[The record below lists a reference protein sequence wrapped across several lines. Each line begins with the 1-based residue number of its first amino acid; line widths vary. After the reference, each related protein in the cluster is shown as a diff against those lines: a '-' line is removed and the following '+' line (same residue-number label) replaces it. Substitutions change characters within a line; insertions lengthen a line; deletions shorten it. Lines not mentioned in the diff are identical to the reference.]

1 MRERADSPRPSH
13 AFRFEELAVRVRADV
28 ASGRSGTVVPQFGQ
42 LGGKANGDFV
52 FIPPQPDDNVETPR
66 EQRHRERIDQLRNA
80 AFLASPV
87 AQIVLTADSASRSFV
102 VKIELPLDTRLRSGL
117 FGRAQFSRGQQQALL
132 IPRSAVVQRG
142 QLQGVFV
149 LDQNKVASL
158 RYVSLGKSSGSEI
171 QVLSGLQSGQWFV
184 ANPGERDLNSKH
196 VEGE

>member
-1 MRERADSPRPSH
+1 
-13 AFRFEELAVRVRADV
+13 
-28 ASGRSGTVVPQFGQ
+28 
-42 LGGKANGDFV
+42 
-52 FIPPQPDDNVETPR
+52 
-66 EQRHRERIDQLRNA
+66 
-80 AFLASPV
+80 
-87 AQIVLTADSASRSFV
+87 

-117 FGRAQFSRGQQQALL
+117 FGRAQFSRGDRQALL

-171 QVLSGLQSGQWFV
+171 QILSGLQSGQWFV
-184 ANPGERDLNSKH
+184 ANPGERDLNSKR